1 MGLSYDPL
9 TLDQKKEPGEQT
21 VGSAVNK
28 SLTNR
33 RFLAGSIHVSSAPV
47 PG

>member
-21 VGSAVNK
+21 VGSAVKK
-28 SLTNR
+28 SLTSR
-33 RFLAGSIHVSSAPV
+33 RLLAGSIHVSSAPV